1 MSDAAQAGREMEGP
15 FDMDKLW
22 NEFHERVRC
31 WLYRLVKNA
40 DLADELVGCVYV
52 RVWKRQERYDPKR
65 YTIRTWLYLN
75 TRSVAYANLR
85 RKRDNALSLD
95 WIPGGCRA
103 PGRRSCTR
111 PRKSA
116 PGSGTRLTNCPRWSG
131 ALSARG
137 STTGFPGLRRRVS
150 LASVS
155 GWPTTTWRV
164 PSCCSVSCCSGNS
177 AMGCKREVL

>member
-95 WIPGGCRA
+95 WIPEDRGLSCAGPEELYEAAEERA
-103 PGRRSCTR
+103 RVWHAVDELPEME
-111 PRKSA
+111 
-116 PGSGTRLTNCPRWSG
+116 
-131 ALSARG
+131 
-137 STTGFPGLRRRVS
+137 RRVVRARFHDGLS
-150 LASVS
+150 WVETARELGVSV
-155 GWPTTTWRV
+155 RM
-164 PSCCSVSCCSGNS
+164 
-177 AMGCKREVL
+177 AHYHMARAFVLLSELLQRQ